1 MDFSDKYQYSSLGEN
16 QLRLL
21 RPVHELSSH
30 DLKFTVCHVL
40 RDEATKYTAVSYAWG
55 DESPTETIQ
64 LDGKVF
70 FVRPHLW
77 SCLFYLSRARP
88 GIPSYMQ
95 WDHIWVDAICIN
107 QEDNSEKSS
116 QVFSM
121 HHTYAG
127 AEVVSIWLGLVPF
140 PKAPSHGSLR
150 SAETILTYEDES
162 FDWTDH
168 LHELLNRPYWERF
181 WVIQEFLLAR
191 RGHVYCSDNSISWQ
205 RLRKL
210 LHTKTQAAP
219 PNIFHD
225 RKGHL
230 EAISTISKTCLA
242 APILWA
248 RTTECWSN
256 GALLNFKYRL
266 HTLLILYRH
275 AKCKDRRDR
284 VFALLGLLRQ
294 KERQALERFFP
305 DYSLEDDQV
314 VVIALA
320 HLMYFGHRT
329 DSGNLYKA
337 FRLSTNEEKERLLV
351 RARRFPYSDGL
362 EDRSSING
370 YLTDSSDESENGDET
385 DSSDETQRS
394 HEIDD
399 IVN

>member
-1 MDFSDKYQYSSLGEN
+1 MNPSDKYQYSSLGEN

-21 RPVHELSSH
+21 RPVHDLSSR
-30 DLKFTVCHVL
+30 DLKFTVCHVS

-55 DESPTETIQ
+55 NEEPTEKIH

-77 SCLFYLSRARP
+77 SCLFYLCRARP
-88 GIPSYMQ
+88 EIPSYMQ
-95 WDHIWVDAICIN
+95 WDYIWVDAICIN

-121 HHTYAG
+121 HYTYHR

-140 PKAPSHGSLR
+140 PKALSHGALR
-150 SAETILTYEDES
+150 SAETILTYEDEN
-162 FDWTDH
+162 FDWADH

-191 RGHVYCSDNSISWQ
+191 RGHVYCSDKAISWQ
-205 RLRKL
+205 RLRQL
-210 LHTKTQAAP
+210 LHMKTQDAP

-230 EAISTISKTCLA
+230 KAISKISKTFSA

-284 VFALLGLLRQ
+284 VFALLGLLRR

-305 DYSLEDDQV
+305 DYSLDGDQV

-320 HLMYFGHRT
+320 HLMYFGYRA
-329 DSGNLYKA
+329 DSADLWKA
-337 FRLSTNEEKERLLV
+337 FGLSTNQEMKKLLA
-351 RARRFPYSDGL
+351 RANRFPYSDGL

-370 YLTDSSDESENGDET
+370 LLTDSSNETENDGET
-385 DSSDETQRS
+385 DGSDETQSS
-394 HEIDD
+394 HGIDS
-399 IVN
+399 IAN